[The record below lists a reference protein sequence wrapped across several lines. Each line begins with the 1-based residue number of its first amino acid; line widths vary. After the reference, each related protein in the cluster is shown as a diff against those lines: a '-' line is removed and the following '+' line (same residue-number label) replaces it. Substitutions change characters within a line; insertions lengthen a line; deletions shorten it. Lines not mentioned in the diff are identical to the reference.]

1 MKRAFWRLAPALIFR
16 SFPALPA
23 GVATEL
29 WKLSATELA
38 QRIANADITARQA
51 TESVLDRIDALNP
64 ALNALPEVYHAD
76 ALKAADAADLAQAAG
91 RPLGVLHGVPVTVKV
106 NVDSAGCATTDGIVA
121 AKENTALS
129 DSPVVSSLRQVGA
142 IVVGRSNTPAF
153 SLRWFTDN
161 ELHGRTLNPFDA
173 ARTPG
178 GSSGGAAVAVATGMG
193 PIAHGN
199 DYGGSIRYPAWAC
212 GVVGLRT
219 TVGRVPSYK
228 ASAPNRMISNQ
239 QMSVQGPL
247 TRTVADARLAL
258 EVMSHGSALDP
269 QWVPAPLSFADSQA
283 PTRVALFKH
292 HPQYPAEASVV
303 LALEQAASWLQTAG
317 YEVEEVEPPHFE
329 EASVLWQHL
338 VFNDMRRGGQ
348 PAIEQ
353 MGDGAVRAA
362 LRGYMDGVPVWDRDA
377 CLEALT
383 RRFNIA
389 RDWAVFLE
397 AYPVLLLPNSWEK
410 QFPVDDDTRSSARM
424 GELLRAQSPLLS
436 TAMLGLPGL
445 SVPTGVVNGLPT
457 GVQLVTG
464 RFREDRALA
473 AGEVIEREACF
484 SALDYL
490 LTR

>member
-1 MKRAFWRLAPALIFR
+1 MT
-16 SFPALPA
+16 
-23 GVATEL
+23 TEL

-38 QRIANADITARQA
+38 ARIARRDITARQV
-51 TESVLDRIDALNP
+51 TESVLERIDAINP
-64 ALNALPEVYHAD
+64 TLKALPEVFHAD
-76 ALKAADAADLAQAAG
+76 ALKAADAADQAQTAG
-91 RPLGVLHGVPVTVKV
+91 LTLGSLHGVPVTIKV
-106 NVDSAGCATTDGIVA
+106 NVDTAGHPTTDGIVA
-121 AKENTALS
+121 AQNNTAQT
-129 DSPVVSSLRQVGA
+129 DSPMVHAMRQAGA
-142 IVVGRSNTPAF
+142 IIVGRSNTPAF

-161 ELHGRTLNPFDA
+161 DLHGRTLNPFDA
-173 ARTPG
+173 TRTPG

-199 DYGGSIRYPAWAC
+199 DYGGSGRYPAWAC

-228 ASAPNRMISNQ
+228 ATGPNRIISNQ

-258 EVMSHGSALDP
+258 DVMAQGSPLDP
-269 QWVPAPLSFADSQA
+269 QWVPAPLHFADSHSR
-283 PTRVALFKH
+283 TKVALFKH
-292 HPQYPAEASVV
+292 HAHYTADASVV
-303 LALEQAASWLQTAG
+303 SALEQAATWLQAAG

-329 EASVLWQHL
+329 EASVLWHHL
-338 VFNDMRRGGQ
+338 VFNDMRRGVQ

-353 MGDGAVRAA
+353 MGDASVQAA
-362 LRGYMDGVPVWDRDA
+362 LRGYLEGVPIWDRDA
-377 CLEALT
+377 YLDALT
-383 RRFNIA
+383 RRFSIA

-397 AYPVLLLPNSWEK
+397 KYPVLLMPNSWEK
-410 QFPVDDDTRSSARM
+410 QFPIDDDTRSAARM

-445 SVPTGVVNGLPT
+445 SMPTGVTGGLPT

-473 AGEVIEREACF
+473 AGEVIESAAHF
-484 SALDYL
+484 SALAYL
-490 LTR
+490 LNK